1 MQNPMS
7 NSINRDTKSQI
18 EYKTNAKSLFTVTM
32 DERDEL
38 ARAAFEDGDRPAERL
53 FRLLG
58 WGACLYTLRWP
69 YLGLSRNEAGDKSL
83 TYDPP
88 TIDRIKAE
96 IRRRIKPPY
105 AFCIEVG
112 EEGLIHAQVIA
123 GYSAGLPGVTRDFK
137 TKVVKRLK
145 NTHGDRFKVIRYVLF
160 KGSVRLT
167 IDKND
172 PNAQLLPDAN
182 ERLSNYFDAVKKL
195 GKDNLP
201 ELRGFVF
208 R

>member
-1 MQNPMS
+1 MRLVTDNH
-7 NSINRDTKSQI
+7 INRDTKLQI
-18 EYKTNAKSLFTVTM
+18 DYKTDAKSLFSVTV
-32 DERDEL
+32 DERREL
-38 ARAAFEDGDRPAERL
+38 ATAAFEDGDRPAERL

-58 WGACLYTLRWP
+58 WGVCLYTLRWA
-69 YLGLSRNEAGDKSL
+69 YLGLSCSEAADKGL
-83 TYDPP
+83 IYDPL

-105 AFCIEVG
+105 AYGIEVG
-112 EEGLIHAQVIA
+112 EEGLIHAQVVA

-137 TKVVKRLK
+137 TNVVKRVK
-145 NTHGDRFKVIRYVLF
+145 NTEKDWHRTLGYVLF

-167 IDKND
+167 IDKDD
-172 PNAQLLPDAN
+172 PNAELLPDAK
-182 ERLSNYFDAVKKL
+182 ERLDSYFQAVKEL
-195 GKDNLP
+195 GKENLP